1 MLPYMAPSCPCEMGA
16 ILPIRPRPAMIFT
29 DRFVYVHEPKTG
41 GSFVT
46 TALARLYEVRW
57 SRRFRLEAMLRGQ
70 ATRTHGRYGSFTYH
84 NLKHG
89 TYGHVPAEHREKP
102 VLATVRGPYEMY
114 VSQYEFGWWRR
125 RGMRRHLAAIPDF
138 QGRFPQFPD
147 LSFPEF
153 VELWDAAMG
162 DPDGEGRGAWTRQF
176 IRFYF
181 RDPPRALAL
190 PNAVLRDPNARGD
203 AMPHIHFVR
212 TDGLREGLH
221 AFLLDRG
228 YRADDVAFIREMAKV
243 LPGKGRSDDQRW
255 ERYYTPELKDRVR
268 RRERLLL
275 DIFPEFDV

>member
-1 MLPYMAPSCPCEMGA
+1 
-16 ILPIRPRPAMIFT
+16 MIFT

-46 TALARLYEVRW
+46 AALLRLHGLEW
-57 SRRFRLEAMLRGQ
+57 SRRLRVEAMLRGHV
-70 ATRTHGRYGSFTYH
+70 TRGGGPYGSFTYH

-89 TYGHVPAEHREKP
+89 TCSQVPPPHRGKP

-125 RGMRRHLAAIPDF
+125 REVRRHFAAVPDF
-138 QGRFPQFPD
+138 RRRFPRFPD

-162 DPDGEGRGAWTRQF
+162 DPAEGEGETDRGAWTRQF

-181 RDPPRALAL
+181 REPERARSW
-190 PNAVLRDPNARGD
+190 PDDVLRDPAARRA
-203 AMPHIHFVR
+203 AMPRIHFVR
-212 TDGLREGLH
+212 TDRLREGLH
-221 AFLLDRG
+221 AFLVDQG
-228 YRADDVAFIREMAKV
+228 YRPEDAGLVLEMGKV
-243 LPGKGRSDDQRW
+243 LPGKGRSNDQRW
-255 ERYYTPELKDRVR
+255 ERYYTPGLKDRVR

-275 DIFPEFDV
+275 EIFPGFDV

>member
-1 MLPYMAPSCPCEMGA
+1 
-16 ILPIRPRPAMIFT
+16 MIFT

-46 TALARLYEVRW
+46 AALLRLYGLEL
-57 SRRFRLEAMLRGQ
+57 SRRLRLEAMLRGQ
-70 ATRTHGRYGSFTYH
+70 ATRANARYGSFTYH

-89 TYGHVPAEHREKP
+89 TCSQVPPPHREKP

-114 VSQYEFGWWRR
+114 VSQYEYGWWRR
-125 RGMRRHLAAIPDF
+125 RGMLRHFAAVPGFRR
-138 QGRFPQFPD
+138 RFPRFPD
-147 LSFPEF
+147 LRFPEF

-162 DPDGEGRGAWTRQF
+162 DPDGEGRGGTGRGAWTRQF

-181 RDPPRALAL
+181 REPEQAHAWPDHL
-190 PNAVLRDPNARGD
+190 LRDPEVRRG
-203 AMPHIHFVR
+203 AMPRIHFVR
-212 TDGLREGLH
+212 TDRVREGLH

-228 YRADDVAFIREMAKV
+228 YRPEDAGFVLEMEKV

-275 DIFPEFDV
+275 EIFPDFDV

>member
-1 MLPYMAPSCPCEMGA
+1 
-16 ILPIRPRPAMIFT
+16 MIFT

-46 TALARLYEVRW
+46 EALLRLYGLAW
-57 SRRFRLEAMLRGQ
+57 TRRFRLEAMVRGEV
-70 ATRTHGRYGSFTYH
+70 TRANLAYGRFTYH

-89 TYGHVPAEHREKP
+89 TYGHVPPPHREKP

-125 RGMRRHLAAIPDF
+125 REMRRHFDAVPGFAR
-138 QGRFPQFPD
+138 RFPRFPD

-162 DPDGEGRGAWTRQF
+162 DPEGEDGEPGRGAWTRQF

-181 RDPPRALAL
+181 RDPERARAM
-190 PNAVLRDPNARGD
+190 PDDALRDPEARRA
-203 AMPHIHFVR
+203 AMPRIHFVR
-212 TDGLREGLH
+212 TERVREGLH
-221 AFLLDRG
+221 AFLVEQG
-228 YRADDVAFIREMAKV
+228 YRPEDAAFVLEMGKV
-243 LPGKGRSDDQRW
+243 LPGKGRRDDQRW
-255 ERYYTPELKDRVR
+255 ERYYTPELKARVR

-275 DIFPEFDV
+275 EIFPDFDV

>member
-1 MLPYMAPSCPCEMGA
+1 V
-16 ILPIRPRPAMIFT
+16 IFT

-46 TALARLYEVRW
+46 EALMRLYGVRW
-57 SRRFRLEAMLRGQ
+57 SRRLRLQAMLRGQ
-70 ATRTHGRYGSFTYH
+70 VTRNGGPYGRFTYH

-89 TYGHVPAEHREKP
+89 TYSQVPAAHREKD

-125 RGMRRHLAAIPDF
+125 REMRRYFAAVPDF
-138 QGRFPQFPD
+138 RRRFPRFPD

-162 DPDGEGRGAWTRQF
+162 DPDPEGRGAWTRQF

-190 PNAVLRDPNARGD
+190 SDAVLRDPDARRA
-203 AMPHIHFVR
+203 AMPRIHFVR
-212 TDGLREGLH
+212 TEGLREGLH
-221 AFLLDRG
+221 AFLVDQG
-228 YRADDVAFIREMAKV
+228 YRAQDADFVLRMGKV
-243 LPGKGRSDDQRW
+243 LPGRGRGDDQRW
-255 ERYYTPELKDRVR
+255 ERYYTPALKDRVR

-275 DIFPEFDV
+275 EIIPDFDV

>member
-1 MLPYMAPSCPCEMGA
+1 
-16 ILPIRPRPAMIFT
+16 MIFT

-46 TALARLYEVRW
+46 AALMRLHGFEW
-57 SRRFRLEAMLRGQ
+57 SRGMRLMAMLRGQ
-70 ATRTHGRYGSFTYH
+70 VTRRGPHGAFTYH

-89 TYGHVPAEHREKP
+89 TFSQVPPAQRDKT

-125 RGMRRHLAAIPDF
+125 RAMRRFFTGVPDF
-138 QGRFPQFPD
+138 ARRFPRFPD

-153 VELWDAAMG
+153 VDLWDAALG
-162 DPDGEGRGAWTRQF
+162 DADESGRGAWTCQF

-181 RDPPRALAL
+181 REPERARAW
-190 PNAVLRDPNARGD
+190 PDAVLRDPAARR
-203 AMPHIHFVR
+203 AALPRIHFVR
-212 TDGLREGLH
+212 TEALREGLH
-221 AFLLDRG
+221 AFLLEQG
-228 YRADDVAFIREMAKV
+228 YPPDDVAFILEMGKV
-243 LPGKGRSDDQRW
+243 LPGRGRRDDQRW

-275 DIFPEFDV
+275 EIFPDFDV